1 MAQPTAE
8 TRAER
13 RRLRALR
20 SALPRRQRA
29 AAERAIVASLQ
40 RLQLLRRGRYVAAY
54 LAMPGEASLARA
66 IDAARMTGAKIHVPR
81 ITSRRRG
88 EMRFVELRPD
98 AVLRAN
104 PRAFGIREP
113 GGGPAGCVPLRR
125 LDVVLLPVVGFDRAG
140 HRLGMG
146 AGYYDRALR
155 RLRSA
160 SRGWRRPRLVGI
172 AYACQELARI
182 DAAPWDVA
190 LDAVVTE
197 REVIVPRR
205 SQAPVP
211 WSGEP

>member
-29 AAERAIVASLQ
+29 VAERAIVASLQ
-40 RLQLLRRGRYVAAY
+40 RLQLLRRGRYVAVY

-66 IDAARMTGAKIHVPR
+66 IDTARKTGTTIHVPR

-98 AVLRAN
+98 AALRAN

-113 GGGPAGCVPLRR
+113 SGGSAHVPLRR
-125 LDVVLLPVVGFDRAG
+125 LDAVLLPVVGFDRAG

-155 RLRSA
+155 RLRNT
-160 SRGWRRPRLVGI
+160 SRAWRRPRLVGI
-172 AYACQELARI
+172 AYACQEVARI
-182 DAAPWDVA
+182 EAAPWDVA
-190 LDAVVTE
+190 LDAIVTE

-205 SQAPVP
+205 STAPGTGSRRP
-211 WSGEP
+211 